1 MCVCSAS
8 LEKSNGSKNE
18 NENENWLMPVMFSTV
33 LFTAIS
39 LAPEQCRV
47 LSA

>member
-8 LEKSNGSKNE
+8 LEKSNGSK

-39 LAPEQCRV
+39 LALEQCRV